1 MVQSRKVT
9 IYLQARIDWNEVYH
23 LMAGHETA
31 IQMMGLAMKLENLG
45 SIQILSVVVVG
56 CFWVL

>member
-1 MVQSRKVT
+1 
-9 IYLQARIDWNEVYH
+9 
-23 LMAGHETA
+23 MAGHETA